1 MNIEKLEEFML
12 TGKRLA
18 TTFRKISLNTNTKTS
33 ANTNKNFEKPKLNPK
48 VEEKIDTKREFVFP
62 VQKDS
67 LFWCFYIMKHGFE
80 SYENL
85 ENINI
90 VVEKKL
96 KIECVE
102 LLRKNKQL
110 IKAKK
115 IAPLT
120 HIENCLAN
128 ENKIDMKT
136 FLALCVISNLSMLY
150 LDKKTYFLLNL
161 HEVEDDNSDFD
172 YESFHIVKRTDDPLK
187 YSVYLNDADKVE
199 KIKECVNANYKIENM
214 SKPIKALS
222 SYKVSELVD
231 IAKKLGIETINK
243 TTNKQKNKNEIYE
256 SLIQYF

>member
-18 TTFRKISLNTNTKTS
+18 TTFRKIGEKP
-33 ANTNKNFEKPKLNPK
+33 NTNKLNKNNNKNFDKT
-48 VEEKIDTKREFVFP
+48 KILVKTEPKREFAFP
-62 VQKDS
+62 TQKDS
-67 LFWCFYIMKHGFE
+67 LFWCFYIMKHGLE
-80 SYENL
+80 SYETL
-85 ENINI
+85 DNIN
-90 VVEKKL
+90 VVIEKKL

-128 ENKIDMKT
+128 ENKIDIKT
-136 FLALCVISNLSMLY
+136 FLALCVISNLNMLY
-150 LDKKTYFLLNL
+150 LHKNTYFLLNL
-161 HEVEDDNSDFD
+161 HEVEDSDYD
-172 YESFHIVKRTDDPLK
+172 YESFHVVKRMDEPLQ
-187 YSVYLNDADKVE
+187 YGIYLNDTDKVD
-199 KIKECVNANYKIENM
+199 KIKDHMNKHYKIENM

-231 IAKKLGIETINK
+231 IAKKLGIETINN

>member
-18 TTFRKISLNTNTKTS
+18 TTFRKIGSNTKT
-33 ANTNKNFEKPKLNPK
+33 NTNINKNFEKPKPNPK
-48 VEEKIDTKREFVFP
+48 VEEKMDTKREFVFP

-67 LFWCFYIMKHGFE
+67 LFWCFYIMKYGFE
-80 SYENL
+80 SYETL

-96 KIECVE
+96 KIECIE

-110 IKAKK
+110 VKAKK

-128 ENKIDMKT
+128 ETKIDMKT
-136 FLALCVISNLSMLY
+136 FLALCVICDLSMLY
-150 LDKKTYFLLNL
+150 LHKKTYFLLNFD
-161 HEVEDDNSDFD
+161 EVEDDNSDFD
-172 YESFHIVKRTDDPLK
+172 YQSFHIVKRRDDPLK
-187 YSVYLNDADKVE
+187 YGVYLNDADKVE
-199 KIKECVNANYKIENM
+199 KIKDYVDANYKIENM

-222 SYKVSELVD
+222 AYKVAELLD

-256 SLIQYF
+256 LLIQYF

>member
-18 TTFRKISLNTNTKTS
+18 TTFRKISTNTS
-33 ANTNKNFEKPKLNPK
+33 NKNFDKPKPNSNINTK
-48 VEEKIDTKREFVFP
+48 SKIEVKSEPKREFVFP

-67 LFWCFYIMKHGFE
+67 LFWCFYIMKYGFE
-80 SYENL
+80 SYETL

-96 KIECVE
+96 KIECIE

-110 IKAKK
+110 VKAKK

-128 ENKIDMKT
+128 ETKIDMKT
-136 FLALCVISNLSMLY
+136 FLALCVICDLSMLY
-150 LDKKTYFLLNL
+150 LHKKTYFLLSL
-161 HEVEDDNSDFD
+161 DEVEDDNSNYD
-172 YESFHIVKRTDDPLK
+172 YQSFHIVKRTDDPLK
-187 YSVYLNDADKVE
+187 YGVYLNDTDKVE
-199 KIKECVNANYKIENM
+199 KIKDYVDANYKIENM

-222 SYKVSELVD
+222 AYKVAELVD

-256 SLIQYF
+256 LLIQYF